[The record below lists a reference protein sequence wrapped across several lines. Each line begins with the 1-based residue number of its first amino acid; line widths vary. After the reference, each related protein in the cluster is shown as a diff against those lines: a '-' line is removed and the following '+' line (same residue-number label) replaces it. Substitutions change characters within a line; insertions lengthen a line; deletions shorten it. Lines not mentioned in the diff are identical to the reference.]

1 MFDGKKI
8 RSLLAIFIVSV
19 MMFAAVSCEKIAEY
33 DEDSVINVLEEKLDI
48 PEEDIFVSEFE
59 DPEFSGT
66 YITARYNDARV
77 IAMIF
82 EDEEAANE
90 MFSEEYDFFLA
101 SFNPA
106 DQFNGDAKCQRESDH
121 GFIVVNGENIGTNI
135 FGDRFKTG
143 EVFAGIYYS
152 GSTVI
157 VVMPEGAGGV
167 AEDVDAVIRAFGFPS
182 L

>member
-48 PEEDIFVSEFE
+48 PEEDIYVSEGE
-59 DPEFSGT
+59 YSEFSGT

-90 MFSEEYDFFLA
+90 TFSEAYS
-101 SFNPA
+101 SFEEGFDPSG
-106 DQFNGDAKCQRESDH
+106 QFNGDYKCQSETDH
-121 GFIVVNGENIGTNI
+121 GYIVVNGENIGRNI
-135 FGDRFKTG
+135 FGDRFMTG
-143 EVFAGIYYS
+143 EIYAGFYYS
-152 GSTVI
+152 GSTIIVI
-157 VVMPEGAGGV
+157 MPEGEEA
-167 AEDVDAVIRAFGFPS
+167 AEDVDAAIRAFGFPS